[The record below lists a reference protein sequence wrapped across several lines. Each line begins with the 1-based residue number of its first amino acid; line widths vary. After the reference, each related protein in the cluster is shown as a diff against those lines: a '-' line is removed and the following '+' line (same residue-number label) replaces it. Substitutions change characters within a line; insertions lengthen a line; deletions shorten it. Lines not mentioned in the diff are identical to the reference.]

1 MRKLKIYLYRLLQLL
16 GLIKRKNMFTDEK
29 LNQFRNSIE
38 SIKNDLQSQ
47 IDSTEN
53 GELRILYQS
62 FKGSLDYPLS
72 FINTITDKQNE
83 IKEQDKQKEKRIKGF
98 NDHN

>member
-1 MRKLKIYLYRLLQLL
+1 MKLKIYLYRLLQF
-16 GLIKRKNMFTDEK
+16 IHFFKRKTMFTNEK
-29 LNQFRNSIE
+29 LSQFRNSIE
-38 SIKNDLQSQ
+38 SIKNDLQNQ

-72 FINTITDKQNE
+72 FVNTITDKQNE

-98 NDHN
+98 DDHN